1 MTQLVNLMKLWREC
15 RFNPN
20 LAQINRRI
28 LWWATW
34 QISRWC
40 HKCLCNNHST
50 PWCNSNKWW
59 ALSLTLYLTI
69 HLVVK
74 WCSQVLL
81 VGSLLSNRIAILS
94 HNLVLTR
101 WLDSHHKPLI
111 WTIKGLQKRAGS
123 KMELIWAKISKW
135 ARVPQ
140 AKTMLRSSKICS
152 LLRIRKL
159 Q

>member
-1 MTQLVNLMKLWREC
+1 MTLLVNLMKLWREC

-40 HKCLCNNHST
+40 HKCLCSNHST
-50 PWCNSNKWW
+50 LWCNNNQWW
-59 ALSLTLYLTI
+59 ALNLTLYLTI
-69 HLVVK
+69 HLVGHR
-74 WCSQVLL
+74 CSQVWL
-81 VGSLLSNRIAILS
+81 VGFLLSNRIAILR

-101 WLDSHHKPLI
+101 WLDSHHNPLI
-111 WTIKGLQKRAGS
+111 WTIKDLQKRAGS
-123 KMELIWAKISKW
+123 KMELIWAKILKW
-135 ARVPQ
+135 AQTPQ
-140 AKTMLRSSKICS
+140 VKTTLRSSKICL